1 MSQQTNSS
9 SSNAQSQ
16 IKYESLNR
24 RIIRK
29 FKEQPLIPLGMF
41 ATVFALVGA
50 TIGFTRGDSTT
61 MQRFLRFRVAA
72 QGFTV
77 VALAGA
83 PVYYQINRYIKKN
96 QN

>member
-29 FKEQPLIPLGMF
+29 FKEQPLIPLGIIIF
-41 ATVFALVGA
+41 
-50 TIGFTRGDSTT
+50 IS
-61 MQRFLRFRVAA
+61 
-72 QGFTV
+72 
-77 VALAGA
+77 
-83 PVYYQINRYIKKN
+83 YYYIIML
-96 QN
+96 